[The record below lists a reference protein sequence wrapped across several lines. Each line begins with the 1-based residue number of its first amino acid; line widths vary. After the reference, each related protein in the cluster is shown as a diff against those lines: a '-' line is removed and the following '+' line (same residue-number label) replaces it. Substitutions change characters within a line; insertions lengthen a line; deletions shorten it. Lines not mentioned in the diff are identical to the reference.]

1 MRARDGSR
9 LSGRIQDHVGD
20 NCQAHASTLVIREVH
35 LPHADSGSN
44 AHEARPR
51 QQPSFRDRTE
61 VVDLK
66 LDGGETARTGE
77 TVMERGADGRIR
89 DTRRDASMQ
98 RTGAI
103 QQFGTHAALD
113 GEAIAVRAHQLK
125 SQQVIER
132 VTGEEISNVLGF
144 AFGGAQVFVIL
155 AFSRMFED
163 DDVQSS
169 SQR

>member
-1 MRARDGSR
+1 
-9 LSGRIQDHVGD
+9 
-20 NCQAHASTLVIREVH
+20 
-35 LPHADSGSN
+35 
-44 AHEARPR
+44 
-51 QQPSFRDRTE
+51 
-61 VVDLK
+61 
-66 LDGGETARTGE
+66 
-77 TVMERGADGRIR
+77 MERGADGRIR
-89 DTRRDASMQ
+89 DTRRDASVQ

-113 GEAIAVRAHQLK
+113 GEAIAMRAHQLK